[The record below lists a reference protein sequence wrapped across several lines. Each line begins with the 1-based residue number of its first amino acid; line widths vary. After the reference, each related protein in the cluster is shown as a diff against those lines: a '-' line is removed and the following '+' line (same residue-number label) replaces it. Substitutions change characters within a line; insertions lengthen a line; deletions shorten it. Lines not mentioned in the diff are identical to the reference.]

1 MLGEA
6 HPLLYEAQ
14 LVVGEAHPL
23 LDEAHPLLDEAHPLL
38 DEVQLVVG
46 EAHPL
51 LDEAHS
57 LLDEAHPLL
66 DEDQPVVGEAQA
78 VADKTQYVVQT
89 HLPKTKRFQRVKLI
103 TIQRQWKTKF
113 LRWMIITK
121 TFFRT
126 WTTIVMER
134 KLNMLTQMRSNK
146 KVRLFSWFYCCNI
159 KLFGI

>member
-1 MLGEA
+1 MAHVANQAMDGEVDVEPSTKKPVAGKLQPVVDETHPFMDEA
-6 HPLLYEAQ
+6 HT
-14 LVVGEAHPL
+14 L
-23 LDEAHPLLDEAHPLL
+23 LDEAYP
-38 DEVQLVVG
+38 
-46 EAHPL
+46 
-51 LDEAHS
+51 

-78 VADKTQYVVQT
+78 VADKTQHVVQT

-126 WTTIVMER
+126 
-134 KLNMLTQMRSNK
+134 
-146 KVRLFSWFYCCNI
+146 
-159 KLFGI
+159 